1 MANDKIDNVVE
12 KLDSVSDKVS
22 DINTKLEVHISKFNM
37 HIDQEQEQNEILK
50 RNTDILHV
58 NTASLKD
65 HMERTDLLES
75 YVKKLDQ
82 RIVPVELE
90 LLRSTAVSDWW
101 KARVVFLAKLGGAIA
116 AIGTLAGMAKWLL
129 NAL

>member
-82 RIVPVELE
+82 RIAPVELE

>member
-12 KLDSVSDKVS
+12 KLDSVSDRVS

-37 HIDQEQEQNEILK
+37 HIDQEQERNEILK
-50 RNTDILHV
+50 RNTDILDI

-75 YVKKLDQ
+75 YVKRLDQ
-82 RIVPVELE
+82 RIAPVELE
-90 LLRSTAVSDWW
+90 LLRSTAVADWW

>member
-1 MANDKIDNVVE
+1 MASEKLDNVVE
-12 KLDSVSDKVS
+12 KLDSLSDKVS
-22 DINTKLEVHISKFNM
+22 DITTKLEVHISKFDI
-37 HIDQEQEQNEILK
+37 HLEQEQERNEILK

-82 RIVPVELE
+82 RITPVELE
-90 LLRSTAVSDWW
+90 LLRNTAVSDWW
-101 KARVVFLAKLGGAIA
+101 KARVVFIAKLGGAIA

>member
-50 RNTDILHV
+50 RNTDILHI

-75 YVKKLDQ
+75 YVKRLDQ
-82 RIVPVELE
+82 RMAPVELE
-90 LLRSTAVSDWW
+90 LLRSTAVADWW

-116 AIGTLAGMAKWLL
+116 AIGTLAGMIKWLL